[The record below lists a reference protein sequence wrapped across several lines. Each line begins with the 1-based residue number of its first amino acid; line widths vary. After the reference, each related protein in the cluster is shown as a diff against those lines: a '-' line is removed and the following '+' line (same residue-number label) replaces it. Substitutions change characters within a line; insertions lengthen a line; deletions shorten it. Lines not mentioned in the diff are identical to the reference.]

1 MKLAARLDRLEVSL
15 LIGVDLS
22 AASSLSNCTKWQGC
36 SSCSL
41 GAAYSR
47 AACSELGWPL
57 NR

>member
-1 MKLAARLDRLEVSL
+1 MKLAVRLGKLEVGL
-15 LIGVDLS
+15 LIGVNLL
-22 AASSLSNCTKWQGC
+22 AGNCAEWQGC

-41 GAAYSR
+41 EGAYSR